1 MKSVRY
7 CSKVAQ
13 STLLSCSFGLIW
25 SDKLTLIHL
34 LLIWKNHVCCTYE
47 ESITEQANNFTAFIA
62 LMREYWRRFR
72 RWLGCPA
79 LFYLLVTLPS
89 GILMIAFDKRRSWP
103 DYQDHWH
110 RVLQIVNGHF
120 LAQPNP
126 DGSGGYGGL
135 DSNGVF
141 QVFNNTA
148 INSPLVYFPG
158 VLGCGHQR
166 LAALF
171 TLIICALT
179 IAVGVRISGLY
190 YPAFLGIGLLPIVF
204 TSICWPTADAV
215 TNAFSI
221 VFVAYVVHLLQQT
234 GPLKQRSLRVLCCMS
249 ILLGFIKI
257 TCAVLVLLVWLL
269 PLSRKGKDKAKTMWS
284 AAALSTACT
293 IFALLTWMSLTSR
306 IPPSAIIDQHGF
318 NLAKKRIFQH
328 PLLMI
333 RSLVVSFIQ
342 PINTTGDSHDIERN
356 VQLFTGIGPDALLPA
371 GVMVP
376 VLIICCLMIIK
387 GCAGMHHGGR
397 IGIAITVLIV
407 LAFFALTGAGLESS
421 WGSHSLGKYIGGL
434 QSRYYIPIYAVLVLI
449 MPNFGIRF
457 DNPKLLKKVAAIFVV
472 WSYIGML
479 LAHCLPFQ

>member
-1 MKSVRY
+1 MVVDLEELCAIIPAS
-7 CSKVAQ
+7 
-13 STLLSCSFGLIW
+13 
-25 SDKLTLIHL
+25 
-34 LLIWKNHVCCTYE
+34 TYE
-47 ESITEQANNFTAFIA
+47 ENITEQANNFTAFISQIKD
-62 LMREYWRRFR
+62 YWTRFR
-72 RWLGCPA
+72 RWLGNPA

-103 DYQDHWH
+103 DYKDHWH
-110 RVLQIVNGHF
+110 RVLQIVSGHL

-148 INSPLVYFPG
+148 INSPFVYFPG

-179 IAVGVRISGLY
+179 IAIGIRISGAY
-190 YPAFLGIGLLPIVF
+190 CPAFLGIGLLPIVF

-221 VFVAYVVHLLQQT
+221 VFVAYVVYLLQQAE
-234 GPLKQRSLRVLCCMS
+234 PLKPRSLAVLSCMS

-269 PLSRKGKDKAKTMWS
+269 PLSRKSKDEAKTLWWV
-284 AAALSTACT
+284 ALLSTVCAICSSL
-293 IFALLTWMSLTSR
+293 IWMSLTSQ
-306 IPPSAIIDQHGF
+306 IPPSAVIDHPGF
-318 NLAKKRIFQH
+318 ELAKKNILQH
-328 PLLMI
+328 PFLMI
-333 RSLVVSFIQ
+333 QSLVVSFIQ
-342 PINTTGDSHDIERN
+342 PINTTGDGHDIERN
-356 VQLFTGIGPDALLPA
+356 IQLFTGIGPDALLPA

-376 VLIICCLMIIK
+376 VLIVCCLLIIK

-397 IGIAITVLIV
+397 TGLAITMLIV

-421 WGSHSLGKYIGGL
+421 WGSNSLGKYIGGL
-434 QSRYYIPIYAVLVLI
+434 QSRYYIPIYAVLVLL
-449 MPNFGIRF
+449 MPKVGLRF
-457 DNPKLLKKVAAIFVV
+457 DNPKVVKNVVVIFVT
-472 WSYIGML
+472 WSYVGML
-479 LAHCLPFQ
+479 LSHCLSF